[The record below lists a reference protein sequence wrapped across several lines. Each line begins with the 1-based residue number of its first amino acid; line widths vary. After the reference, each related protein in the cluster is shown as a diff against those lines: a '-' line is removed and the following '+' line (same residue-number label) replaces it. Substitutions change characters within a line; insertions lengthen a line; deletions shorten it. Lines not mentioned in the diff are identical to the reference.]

1 MPKKILKCG
10 HCGNTTIFQL
20 KGSCEQEE
28 TIESEYA
35 PDPVPNPDPF
45 GIYGVRRFSKT
56 TWYLLTCG
64 TCSAATLER
73 VDEYCVAQ
81 YEAGKNMVDS
91 DELNRCIVY
100 PSLRLAPD
108 PIAGMPEDVK
118 KDYEEAS
125 AVLAHSPRACA
136 ALLRLALQRLCIHL
150 GQPGRALNNDIKT
163 LIQQRGL
170 KPQIQQALDIVRV
183 TGNNAVHP
191 GEMNLDDN
199 QEIALS
205 LFTVINLIVEEM
217 IVIPNQIQELY
228 NALPEED
235 RERIARRD
243 H

>member
-1 MPKKILKCG
+1 MPKKVLKCG
-10 HCGNTTIFQL
+10 HCGNTTTFQL

-28 TIESEYA
+28 TIQYNTDAFELSS
-35 PDPVPNPDPF
+35 
-45 GIYGVRRFSKT
+45 VRRFSKT
-56 TWYLLTCG
+56 IWYLLSCG
-64 TCSAATLER
+64 TCSAATVEC
-73 VDEYCVAQ
+73 VVEYCVAH
-81 YEAGKNMVDS
+81 YEAGESMVDS
-91 DELNRCIVY
+91 DELDRQIVY
-100 PSLRLAPD
+100 PIPCLAPN

-136 ALLRLALQRLCIHL
+136 ALLRLALQRLCVHL
-150 GQPGRALNNDIKT
+150 GQPGKVLNNDIKA

-228 NALPEED
+228 SALPEED

-243 H
+243 R